1 MNTNLLNR
9 EERLMRFATFGLAA
23 GLMLV
28 VACTAAP
35 AAPTPTTAPRPTVA
49 AAPKPAATTAGVP
62 AQTVAPAAAAQTAAT
77 SATPQVVKAP
87 VNAAGAYDPNST
99 LILYGDIV
107 LFAGQQD
114 PENCTAKSRFKRG
127 EPVGFR
133 ATAVNPA
140 TGTFAEGAQLTVK
153 LATGEALQMNY
164 RGTGASPRPGFWT
177 VKWVV
182 PDSAPVG
189 VMRYTID
196 AKDDQGRTG
205 VWAPYDIASSILTI
219 VQ

>member
-1 MNTNLLNR
+1 
-9 EERLMRFATFGLAA
+9 MRFATIGLVL
-23 GLMLV
+23 GFFLV
-28 VACTAAP
+28 VACTAP
-35 AAPTPTTAPRPTVA
+35 PPTPTPTTAPRPTVA
-49 AAPKPAATTAGVP
+49 AAPKPATTPAGA

-77 SATPQVVKAP
+77 SATPQVVRAP
-87 VNAAGAYDPNST
+87 ANAAGTYDPAST

-133 ATAVNPA
+133 ATAVDPA
-140 TGTFAEGAQLTVK
+140 NGKFAEGAQLTVK
-153 LATGEALQMNY
+153 LATGEALPMNY

-182 PDSAPVG
+182 PDSAPIG
-189 VMRYTID
+189 VMRYTIE
-196 AKDDQGRTG
+196 AKDDQGHTG
-205 VWAPYDIASSILTI
+205 VFAPFDIASSILTI